1 MRFAGAHRP
10 AEVTSMS
17 RPISETTNE
26 AIPFEAERRSMV
38 ENQIRRRGVR
48 DERVLD
54 AMFAVP
60 RHEFVRAEHLH
71 VAYQDCPLPIGPCET
86 ISQPYIVAAMT
97 VAAKIS
103 PGDKVLEIVTGS
115 GYQTAILAFLGA
127 EVITIERNGS
137 LAEAARARLERL
149 GFSHVTV
156 IEGDGTEGHPEG
168 APYRAIL
175 VTAAAPYVPHPL
187 IDQLGDGG
195 RLVIPVGDQTSQD
208 LEVVFKVGKETT
220 TQFLDPCTFVPLIGK
235 HGWPGLR

>member
-103 PGDKVLEIVTGS
+103 PGDKVLEIGTGS

-195 RLVIPVGDQTSQD
+195 RLVIPVGDQYSQD
-208 LEVVFKVGKETT
+208 LELIFKVGKETK